1 MYWLI
6 YAVGT
11 AFFESLKDVFGK
23 KALSHI
29 DEYVAAWAWSFFAT
43 PFLVGYALYQG
54 MPQIQQSF
62 WWAFIASSL
71 INAFVLVIFMR
82 AIKHSDLSVAMP
94 MITFTPLFLLVTS
107 PIMINQFPKPLGYA
121 GIACIV
127 LGAYVLNVSQRHTS
141 IFAPFK
147 ALLINKGARLMLFV
161 AFIWSITAN
170 IDKVGVSATTP
181 VFWAASV
188 YAAIAVILTP
198 IMLIKS
204 PHKKIIVKQLPKL
217 VPLGFFAS
225 ITLVLQMIAITLV
238 IVPYVIAVKRLS
250 AVFGVLFGGLL
261 FKEQNLAERLI
272 GAVIMVIG
280 VVLIAVS

>member
-6 YAVGT
+6 YALGT
-11 AFFESLKDVFGK
+11 ALFESLKDVFGK

-43 PFLVGYALYQG
+43 PFLIAYAIYQG
-54 MPQIQQSF
+54 LPEIHSSF
-62 WWAFIASSL
+62 WWAFAVSSL
-71 INAFVLVIFMR
+71 ANAFVLVIFMR
-82 AIKHSDLSVAMP
+82 AIKHSDISVSMP
-94 MITFTPLFLLVTS
+94 MITFTPLFMLITS
-107 PIMINQFPKPLGYA
+107 PIMIGQFPKPLGYA

-127 LGAYVLNVSQRHTS
+127 LGAYVLNVSQRHIS
-141 IFAPFK
+141 LFAPIK
-147 ALLINKGARLMLFV
+147 ALYTNKGARLMLMV

-181 VFWAASV
+181 VFWATSV
-188 YAAIAVILTP
+188 YTAIAVILTP

-204 PHKKIIVKQLPKL
+204 SYKKTIIKQLPKL
-217 VPLGFFAS
+217 IPLGFFAS
-225 ITLVLQMIAITLV
+225 VALVLQMIAITLV

-261 FKEQNLAERLI
+261 FKEQNIAERLI
-272 GAVIMVIG
+272 GVIIMVIG
-280 VVLIAVS
+280 VALIAVS